1 MSSYPCGASG
11 SSPQQLGLMKLDT
24 CVIIELKTAITMVIR
39 FILVGKPTIGLAAYQ
54 SKADFLLT
62 N

>member
-1 MSSYPCGASG
+1 MSSDPCQSCEAG
-11 SSPQQLGLMKLDT
+11 SNEDLTMKLDT